1 MAAPLAPGLLALSS
15 AHLPQTSH
23 AELIVPAM
31 AASPL
36 CSLLPGRRSRP
47 QQTGKSGGKP
57 AGDAL
62 RGRGA
67 ARGVTRGVTSA
78 GGTRDAAGAL
88 DAGWTV
94 WMRQNRAPRLAV
106 NVYNR
111 YLISSR
117 DYIN

>member
-1 MAAPLAPGLLALSS
+1 MG
-15 AHLPQTSH
+15 
-23 AELIVPAM
+23 
-31 AASPL
+31 
-36 CSLLPGRRSRP
+36 P
-47 QQTGKSGGKP
+47 QQTGKSGGNP

-67 ARGVTRGVTSA
+67 ARGVTSA

-94 WMRQNRAPRLAV
+94 WMRQNRAPRLVV

-117 DYIN
+117 DYIT